1 MHGSHEGDEHKKSE
15 DARAYLSILGV
26 LILSFII
33 VEKKGARLHQSCSS
47 QVEANVL
54 GLKRLQNKTTSTFPL
69 PTLGT
74 PSPLHTTCGVEEP
87 ASVVVPTG
95 S

>member
-1 MHGSHEGDEHKKSE
+1 MPRS
-15 DARAYLSILGV
+15 GV
-26 LILSFII
+26 K
-33 VEKKGARLHQSCSS
+33 VC
-47 QVEANVL
+47 QVETVLANVL

-87 ASVVVPTG
+87 ASVVVKFNREFEQL
-95 S
+95 SS